1 MNNLNTNFPI
11 GGALLALGG
20 LIIGSKL
27 LSAKRNNDR
36 IRRAEHIFGSNAIR
50 CQYMPSAETNK
61 VYAMSV
67 SFYNQT
73 HYENY
78 TLISRNKALLQTI
91 QFELRYSNPGAVVE
105 TQSDWMIAAARE
117 LTMSKIA
124 VYYGTKN
131 GWEYVTTIDTEDEK

>member
-1 MNNLNTNFPI
+1 MNNSKPNFPI

-27 LSAKRNNDR
+27 ISAKRTNDR
-36 IRRAEHIFGSNAIR
+36 KRSVEHIFSANAMR
-50 CQYMPSAETNK
+50 CQYVPSTETNE

-78 TLISRNKALLQTI
+78 TLISRNKNLLQQL
-91 QFELRYSNPGAVVE
+91 QFELWYSNLGSVVE
-105 TQSDWMIAAARE
+105 TQSDWMIAVAGK
-117 LTMSKIA
+117 LTMSQIA
-124 VYYGTKN
+124 IYCGTKN
-131 GWEYVTTIDTEDEK
+131 GWEYVTIIDTEDKK